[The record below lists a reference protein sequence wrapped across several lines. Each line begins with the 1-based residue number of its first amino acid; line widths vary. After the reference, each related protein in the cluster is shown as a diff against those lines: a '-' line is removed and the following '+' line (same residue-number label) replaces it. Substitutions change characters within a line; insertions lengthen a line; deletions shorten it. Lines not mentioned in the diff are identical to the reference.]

1 MTARRRLRG
10 ATSLELLIITSF
22 ALVAI
27 FAAVPMV
34 LQQIY
39 QYQALAEARA
49 ALAFLNVLADGVESD
64 VGAAYAQKVLN
75 LPALRFGGLDF
86 STREIGRCGGAPI
99 YNTTLI
105 YRSQYLSLFG
115 QFRGTR
121 WAPLVEA
128 PEPLLAIYGW
138 GTSASLV
145 PRLVKYG
152 SVVVVLNVTY
162 TAAPGATGVGMYY
175 KVQVPRTYDMSQSSQ
190 PQCTFPGLDL
200 TGVETVVVIPV
211 RLELR

>member
-1 MTARRRLRG
+1 MTRLLRG
-10 ATSLELLIITSF
+10 MASLELLVITSF

-27 FAAVPMV
+27 FAVVPVV

-39 QYQALAEARA
+39 QYQALVEGRA
-49 ALAFLNVLADGVESD
+49 GLAFLNALADSVESD
-64 VGAAYAQKVLN
+64 MGAAYAQKVLN
-75 LPALRFGGLDF
+75 LPTFRLGGLDF
-86 STREIGRCGGAPI
+86 STRMVGSCGGMRV

-105 YRSQYLSLFG
+105 YRSQYLSLYG

-121 WAPLVEA
+121 WASLVEA

-138 GTSASLV
+138 GTSVSLV

-152 SVVVVLNVTY
+152 SVVVVFNVTY
-162 TAAPGATGVGMYY
+162 RAAPDATGVGMYY
-175 KVQVPRTYDMSQSSQ
+175 EVRAPVTYEVS
-190 PQCTFPGLDL
+190 QCTFPGLDL
-200 TGVETVVVIPV
+200 TGVDTVVVIPV

>member
-10 ATSLELLIITSF
+10 AASLELLIITSL

-34 LQQIY
+34 LEQIY

-49 ALAFLNVLADGVESD
+49 ALAFLNVLADGLESD
-64 VGAAYAQKVLN
+64 MGAAYAQKVLN
-75 LPALRFGGLDF
+75 LPTLRFGGLDF
-86 STREIGRCGGAPI
+86 STREVGRCGDMQV

-105 YRSQYLSLFG
+105 YRSQYLSLYG

-128 PEPLLAIYGW
+128 PEPPLAVYGW

-162 TAAPGATGVGMYY
+162 TAASDATGVGMYY
-175 KVQVPRTYDMSQSSQ
+175 EVRAPVTYDVS
-190 PQCTFPGLDL
+190 QCTFPGLDMAD
-200 TGVETVVVIPV
+200 VDDVIVIPV

>member
-1 MTARRRLRG
+1 MTARLRG
-10 ATSLELLIITSF
+10 TASLELLVITSF

-27 FAAVPMV
+27 FAVVPVV

-64 VGAAYAQKVLN
+64 MGAAYAQKVLN
-75 LPALRFGGLDF
+75 LPTLRFGGLDF
-86 STREIGRCGGAPI
+86 STQEVGRCGDMQV

-105 YRSQYLSLFG
+105 YRSEYLSLYG

-121 WAPLVEA
+121 WASLVEA
-128 PEPLLAIYGW
+128 PEPPLAIYGW

-152 SVVVVLNVTY
+152 NVVVVFSVTY
-162 TAAPGATGVGMYY
+162 TAASGATGVGMYY
-175 KVQVPRTYDMSQSSQ
+175 EVQAPRTYDVS
-190 PQCTFPGLDL
+190 QCTFPGLDL
-200 TGVETVVVIPV
+200 TDVDAVVVIPV
-211 RLELR
+211 SLQLR

>member
-1 MTARRRLRG
+1 M
-10 ATSLELLIITSF
+10 TSLELLILTVF
-22 ALVAI
+22 ALLAI
-27 FAAVPMV
+27 FAVVPVV

-49 ALAFLNVLADGVESD
+49 GLAFLNVLADGVESD
-64 VGAAYAQKVLN
+64 MGAAYAQKVLN
-75 LPALRFGGLDF
+75 LPTLRFGGLDF
-86 STREIGRCGGAPI
+86 STREVGRCGDMQV

-105 YRSQYLSLFG
+105 YRSEYLSLYG

-121 WAPLVEA
+121 WASLVEA
-128 PEPLLAIYGW
+128 PEPPLAIYGW
-138 GTSASLV
+138 GTSASLA

-152 SVVVVLNVTY
+152 SIVVVLDVTY
-162 TAAPGATGVGMYY
+162 TAALGATGVGMYY
-175 KVQVPRTYDMSQSSQ
+175 EVQAPRTYDVS
-190 PQCTFPGLDL
+190 QCTFPGLGL

>member
-1 MTARRRLRG
+1 MTTRG
-10 ATSLELLIITSF
+10 LASLELLVITSF

-27 FAAVPMV
+27 FAVVPVV

-49 ALAFLNVLADGVESD
+49 ALAFLNVLADSVESD
-64 VGAAYAQKVLN
+64 MGAAYAQKVLN
-75 LPALRFGGLDF
+75 LPTLRFGGLDF
-86 STREIGRCGGAPI
+86 STRVVGSCGNAPV

-105 YRSQYLSLFG
+105 YRSQYLSLYG

-121 WAPLVEA
+121 WGPLVEA
-128 PEPLLAIYGW
+128 PEPPLAIYGW
-138 GTSASLV
+138 GTSASLA

-152 SVVVVLNVTY
+152 KFVVVLNVTY
-162 TAAPGATGVGMYY
+162 TTASGATGVGMYY
-175 KVQVPRTYDMSQSSQ
+175 EVQAPKTYNVT
-190 PQCTFPGLDL
+190 QCTFSGLDL
-200 TGVETVVVIPV
+200 TGVDAVVVIPV